1 MDADERQFMLTAA
14 WIFARHGQRPRA
26 RTLMEAL
33 CEANPRD
40 GVSAAALATLMLSD
54 GDGLGALRA
63 LRTANFPP
71 ELDRVEAVLETRAL
85 TMVGRKA
92 EGARRWSRYLE
103 ARKGAARKWI

>member
-1 MDADERQFMLTAA
+1 MESDERQFLLTAA

-63 LRTANFPP
+63 LRKANFPVS
-71 ELDRVEAVLETRAL
+71 LDRVEAILETRAL
-85 TMVGRKA
+85 NMTGRKA
-92 EGARRWSRYLE
+92 EGTRRWTRYLE
-103 ARKGAARKWI
+103 SRKGGARKWI

>member
-1 MDADERQFMLTAA
+1 MDNDERQFMLTAA
-14 WIFARHGQRPRA
+14 WIFARHGQRARA

-40 GVSAAALATLMLSD
+40 GVSAAALATLLLSD

-71 ELDRVEAVLETRAL
+71 ELDRVEAILETRAL
-85 TMVGRKA
+85 TALGRVA
-92 EGARRWSRYLE
+92 EGKRRWSRYLE
-103 ARKGAARKWI
+103 AKKGGARKWL

>member
-14 WIFARHGQRPRA
+14 WIFARHGHRARA

-40 GVSAAALATLMLSD
+40 GVSASALATLMLSD

-63 LRTANFPP
+63 LRKANFPP
-71 ELDRVEAVLETRAL
+71 ELDRVEAILETRAL
-85 TMVGRKA
+85 TMLGRAA
-92 EGARRWSRYLE
+92 EGKRRWNRYLE
-103 ARKGAARKWI
+103 SRKGSKRKWI